1 MDFFS
6 NLFNSFQRKENLET
20 IDKQDFQAYCKNY
33 SLSGIIP
40 SNISIESLND
50 ENNIMLESLLFILE
64 EKDILSPENRSI
76 IKINNDNE
84 IGLDRQIVLQDRQR
98 IEALFDYLKSKN
110 IITHEDIKNSF
121 EKVVRK

>member
-6 NLFNSFQRKENLET
+6 NLFNSFQTMKNLEAL
-20 IDKQDFQAYCKNY
+20 DKEGFQAYCKNY
-33 SLSGIIP
+33 SSSGIIP

-50 ENNIMLESLLFILE
+50 ENNIMFESLLFILV

-76 IKINNDNE
+76 IKINNDNK
-84 IGLDRQIVLQDRQR
+84 IGFDRQIVLQDRQR

>member
-6 NLFNSFQRKENLET
+6 NLFNSFQTMKNLEAL
-20 IDKQDFQAYCKNY
+20 DKEDFQAYCKNY
-33 SLSGIIP
+33 SSSGIIP

-50 ENNIMLESLLFILE
+50 ENNIMFESLLFILV
-64 EKDILSPENRSI
+64 EKDILSPEDCSI

-121 EKVVRK
+121 KVVIDR

>member
-6 NLFNSFQRKENLET
+6 NLFNSFQRKENLKT
-20 IDKQDFQAYCKNY
+20 LDKEDFQAYCKNY

-121 EKVVRK
+121 KVVIDR

>member
-6 NLFNSFQRKENLET
+6 NLFNSFQRKENLKT
-20 IDKQDFQAYCKNY
+20 LDKEDFQAYCKNY

>member
-6 NLFNSFQRKENLET
+6 NLFNSFQRKENLKT
-20 IDKQDFQAYCKNY
+20 LDKEDFQAYCKNY

-50 ENNIMLESLLFILE
+50 ENNIMFESLLFILV

-121 EKVVRK
+121 KVVIDR

>member
-6 NLFNSFQRKENLET
+6 NLFNYFHRKENLEALN
-20 IDKQDFQAYCKNY
+20 KEDFQAYCKNY

-121 EKVVRK
+121 KVVIDR